1 MFVRMT
7 FTKTDPDYVDEAIAL
22 FNSEEVSGVI
32 GQQKGHRFHYLLSYV
47 DDRTEGVTVTAWD
60 SREDAEAYAAQSG
73 PFKELLG
80 KFERWHTRPAEVRT
94 YEVVG
99 GGE

>member
-1 MFVRMT
+1 
-7 FTKTDPDYVDEAIAL
+7 
-22 FNSEEVSGVI
+22 
-32 GQQKGHRFHYLLSYV
+32 
-47 DDRTEGVTVTAWD
+47 VTAWD
-60 SREDAEAYAAQSG
+60 SREDVEAYAAQSSG

-80 KFERWHTRPAEVRT
+80 KFTRWHTRPAEVRT

>member
-1 MFVRMT
+1 VL
-7 FTKTDPDYVDEAIAL
+7 PDAGSCDSRKPEEQRDE
-22 FNSEEVSGVI
+22 E
-32 GQQKGHRFHYLLSYV
+32 KGHRFHYLLQSAE
-47 DDRTEGVTVTAWD
+47 DPTEGVTVTAWD
-60 SREDAEAYAAQSG
+60 SREDVEAYAAQSSG

-80 KFERWHTRPAEVRT
+80 KFTRWHTRPAEVRT

>member
-7 FTKTDPDYVDEAIAL
+7 FNRDDPAVVDEANAMY
-22 FNSEEVSGVI
+22 NSEEVSGVI
-32 GQQKGHRFHYLLSYV
+32 GQQKGHRFHYLLQSV
-47 DDRTEGVTVTAWD
+47 EDPTEGVTVTAWD

-80 KFERWHTRPAEVRT
+80 KFTRWHTRPAEVRT